1 MGQTLATEAI
11 AECVIQPAKKRELRQ
26 HWQRACKLILAN
38 AEVLAVSR
46 APSRSPTRRETRKE
60 EVSDV
65 RKNRTICHSGRA
77 SDMIEPGQ
85 IIFMVMAIIALAAL
99 ASMPS
104 WWTAILLVGILGGW
118 AFSGLWKKVLGRAD
132 AP

>member
-1 MGQTLATEAI
+1 
-11 AECVIQPAKKRELRQ
+11 
-26 HWQRACKLILAN
+26 
-38 AEVLAVSR
+38 
-46 APSRSPTRRETRKE
+46 
-60 EVSDV
+60 
-65 RKNRTICHSGRA
+65 
-77 SDMIEPGQ
+77 MIEPGQ
-85 IIFMVMAIIALAAL
+85 IIIMVMAIIALAAL